1 VEEAPVNQAIRK
13 SVIIQ
18 TGGTI
23 RLVDAS
29 LPVGRSAEVIV
40 LFEDGNA
47 GGVSLAALMGT
58 AHGGFPNPA
67 EVDVYI
73 REERDSW
80 R

>member
-1 VEEAPVNQAIRK
+1 MNQAIRK

-23 RLVDAS
+23 RLEDPS
-29 LPVGRSAEVIV
+29 LPVGGSAEVIV
-40 LFEDGNA
+40 LFEDGKA
-47 GGVSLAALMGT
+47 GKCSLATLMGS
-58 AHGGFPNPA
+58 AMGGFANTA
-67 EVDVYI
+67 AVDAYI